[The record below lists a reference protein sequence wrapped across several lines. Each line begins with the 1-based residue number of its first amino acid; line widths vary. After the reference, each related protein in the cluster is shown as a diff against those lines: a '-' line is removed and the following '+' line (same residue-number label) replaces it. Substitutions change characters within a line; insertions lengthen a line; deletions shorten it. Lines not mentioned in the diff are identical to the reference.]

1 MKQSKLLTEESREEV
16 VKSNL
21 NYSRSK
27 QLWSF
32 SKKQRFQPIKTE
44 CPNAFY
50 QKNVS
55 TISSKK
61 VSFANSKRRVFTQ
74 LTDSPLPGTYNIE
87 GSPDHRAP
95 LFGASR

>member
-1 MKQSKLLTEESREEV
+1 MLTEESREEV
-16 VKSNL
+16 VRSNL

-32 SKKQRFQPIKTE
+32 SKRQRFQDVKTE

-50 QKNVS
+50 QKHVS
-55 TISSKK
+55 TISNKK
-61 VSFANSKRRVFTQ
+61 VSFASSKRRVFTQ
-74 LTDSPLPGTYNIE
+74 VTDSPLVGTYNIE
-87 GSPDHRAP
+87 GSPDRRAP